1 MSVSPNSANKNSNL
15 LYDLISNWE
24 NETIEFKE
32 ASKDYDTDKIG
43 RYVSALSNEANL
55 SECGSAWL
63 VFGVRNKTREVVG
76 SDYRTDPERL
86 NGLKFQIGSGTE
98 PSMTFRSV
106 KVLDEPAGRVIMF
119 EIPAA
124 PQGMPIAW
132 KGQCF
137 ARAGESLIPLSFD
150 KQDAI
155 RRQDHLLDWTAQVV
169 NDATVSDLSS
179 EALKVARRAFTDRN
193 ASRIAPETIDN
204 WSDEQFLMHVGL
216 MTKRGIVR
224 AALLLLGKP
233 ESAYLL
239 NPLMAELT
247 WKLVGQEAAYEHFTI
262 PFILATTE
270 LYGRIR
276 NIKMRLLPPSELIQ
290 REIDK
295 YDQSSVLEAIHN
307 CIAHQDYSK
316 HSRISITEYPDRL
329 EFVNVGSFFEG
340 TPDDYALNGHV
351 PRQYRNPTL
360 VQAMTQLNMIDHLG
374 YGIERMNRAQAN
386 RYLPLPDYHLDN
398 PSEVKLT
405 IYGRV
410 VDEAYTRLLM
420 RDGDLPFE
428 DVLAL
433 DRVQKGRPV
442 PDTALRK
449 LRRKGLVEGRKPHL
463 RVSASVAKA
472 TGTQADYIQS
482 RGHSDEYCSA
492 LITDHL
498 KKHGRASRSEIDEI
512 VYPAL
517 SIELSDEQK
526 SNKVKNLLSKMRREG
541 AVQYDKKS
549 SPSGWI
555 LG

>member
-1 MSVSPNSANKNSNL
+1 MPALSSESTNPNL
-15 LYDLISNWE
+15 LYHLIGNWE

-32 ASKDYDTDKIG
+32 ASKDFDTDKIG

-63 VFGVRNKTREVVG
+63 VFGVRNKSREVVG
-76 SDYRTDPERL
+76 TDYRIESERL
-86 NGLKFQIGSGTE
+86 NSLKIQIKDGTE
-98 PSMTFRSV
+98 PSMTFR
-106 KVLDEPAGRVIMF
+106 DMF
-119 EIPAA
+119 EIPSA

-150 KQDAI
+150 KQDSI

-169 NDATVSDLSS
+169 DDASVSDLSP
-179 EALKVARRAFTDRN
+179 EAVAVARRAFAERN
-193 ASRIAPETIDN
+193 TSRIAPDTIN
-204 WSDEQFLMHVGL
+204 SWTDEQFLLHIGL

-247 WKLVGQEAAYEHFTI
+247 WKLIGQEAAYEHFSI
-262 PFILATTE
+262 PFILATSE
-270 LYGRIR
+270 LYARIR
-276 NIKMRLLPPSELIQ
+276 NIKIRLLPPSELVQ
-290 REIDK
+290 REIEK
-295 YDQSSVLEAIHN
+295 YDQVTVLEAIHN
-307 CIAHQDYSK
+307 CIAHQDYSR
-316 HSRISITEYPDRL
+316 HSRISVTEYADRL
-329 EFVNVGSFFEG
+329 EFISVGSFFEG
-340 TPDDYALNGHV
+340 EPDDYALNGHV

-374 YGIERMNRAQAN
+374 YGIERMNRSQAS
-386 RYLPLPDYHLDN
+386 RYLPLPDYDLGN
-398 PSEVKLT
+398 PNEVKLT

-410 VDEAYTRLLM
+410 VDESYTRLLM
-420 RDGDLPFE
+420 GNGDLPFE

-433 DRVQKGRPV
+433 DRVQKGRPI
-442 PDTALRK
+442 PDPT
-449 LRRKGLVEGRKPHL
+449 LRRLRRQGLVEGRKPHL
-463 RVSASVAKA
+463 RVSAFVAKA

-492 LITDHL
+492 LITDYL
-498 KKHGRASRSEIDEI
+498 KIHGIAKRSDIEEL

-517 SIELSDEQK
+517 SVELSEEQK

-541 AVQYDKKS
+541 VVRFYKDDNS
-549 SPSGWI
+549 SGWM

>member
-1 MSVSPNSANKNSNL
+1 
-15 LYDLISNWE
+15 
-24 NETIEFKE
+24 
-32 ASKDYDTDKIG
+32 
-43 RYVSALSNEANL
+43 
-55 SECGSAWL
+55 
-63 VFGVRNKTREVVG
+63 
-76 SDYRTDPERL
+76 
-86 NGLKFQIGSGTE
+86 
-98 PSMTFRSV
+98 MTFRSV

-307 CIAHQDYSK
+307 CIDVYK
-316 HSRISITEYPDRL
+316 
-329 EFVNVGSFFEG
+329 
-340 TPDDYALNGHV
+340 
-351 PRQYRNPTL
+351 RQS
-360 VQAMTQLNMIDHLG
+360 V
-374 YGIERMNRAQAN
+374 NRAA
-386 RYLPLPDYHLDN
+386 
-398 PSEVKLT
+398 
-405 IYGRV
+405 
-410 VDEAYTRLLM
+410 
-420 RDGDLPFE
+420 
-428 DVLAL
+428 
-433 DRVQKGRPV
+433 
-442 PDTALRK
+442 
-449 LRRKGLVEGRKPHL
+449 
-463 RVSASVAKA
+463 VS
-472 TGTQADYIQS
+472 
-482 RGHSDEYCSA
+482 
-492 LITDHL
+492 
-498 KKHGRASRSEIDEI
+498 
-512 VYPAL
+512 
-517 SIELSDEQK
+517 
-526 SNKVKNLLSKMRREG
+526 
-541 AVQYDKKS
+541 
-549 SPSGWI
+549 SGN
-555 LG
+555 G

>member
-63 VFGVRNKTREVVG
+63 VFGVRNKMREVVG

-86 NGLKFQIGSGTE
+86 TGLKFQIGSGTE

-193 ASRIAPETIDN
+193 ASRIAPEAIDN

-386 RYLPLPDYHLDN
+386 RYLPLPDYDLDN

-433 DRVQKGRPV
+433 DRVQKRAADPRYHIAQTS
-442 PDTALRK
+442 PKRTH
-449 LRRKGLVEGRKPHL
+449 RRKKTPFKSLCICR
-463 RVSASVAKA
+463 
-472 TGTQADYIQS
+472 
-482 RGHSDEYCSA
+482 
-492 LITDHL
+492 
-498 KKHGRASRSEIDEI
+498 
-512 VYPAL
+512 
-517 SIELSDEQK
+517 K
-526 SNKVKNLLSKMRREG
+526 SNRYAS
-541 AVQYDKKS
+541 
-549 SPSGWI
+549 
-555 LG
+555 

>member
-1 MSVSPNSANKNSNL
+1 M
-15 LYDLISNWE
+15 
-24 NETIEFKE
+24 
-32 ASKDYDTDKIG
+32 
-43 RYVSALSNEANL
+43 
-55 SECGSAWL
+55 
-63 VFGVRNKTREVVG
+63 
-76 SDYRTDPERL
+76 
-86 NGLKFQIGSGTE
+86 
-98 PSMTFRSV
+98 
-106 KVLDEPAGRVIMF
+106 
-119 EIPAA
+119 
-124 PQGMPIAW
+124 
-132 KGQCF
+132 
-137 ARAGESLIPLSFD
+137 
-150 KQDAI
+150 
-155 RRQDHLLDWTAQVV
+155 HLLIETH
-169 NDATVSDLSS
+169 
-179 EALKVARRAFTDRN
+179 
-193 ASRIAPETIDN
+193 PELLLRLDN
-204 WSDEQFLMHVGL
+204 WSDEQFLKHVGL

-307 CIAHQDYSK
+307 CIDHQDYSK

-386 RYLPLPDYHLDN
+386 RYLPLPDYDLDN

-433 DRVQKGRPV
+433 DRAQKGRPV
-442 PDTALRK
+442 PDTTLRK
-449 LRRKGLVEGRKPHL
+449 LRRKGLIEGRKPHL
-463 RVSASVAKA
+463 RVSASVAKT

-526 SNKVKNLLSKMRREG
+526 SN
-541 AVQYDKKS
+541 
-549 SPSGWI
+549 
-555 LG
+555 

>member
-1 MSVSPNSANKNSNL
+1 
-15 LYDLISNWE
+15 
-24 NETIEFKE
+24 
-32 ASKDYDTDKIG
+32 
-43 RYVSALSNEANL
+43 
-55 SECGSAWL
+55 
-63 VFGVRNKTREVVG
+63 
-76 SDYRTDPERL
+76 
-86 NGLKFQIGSGTE
+86 
-98 PSMTFRSV
+98 
-106 KVLDEPAGRVIMF
+106 
-119 EIPAA
+119 
-124 PQGMPIAW
+124 
-132 KGQCF
+132 
-137 ARAGESLIPLSFD
+137 
-150 KQDAI
+150 
-155 RRQDHLLDWTAQVV
+155 
-169 NDATVSDLSS
+169 
-179 EALKVARRAFTDRN
+179 
-193 ASRIAPETIDN
+193 
-204 WSDEQFLMHVGL
+204 
-216 MTKRGIVR
+216 
-224 AALLLLGKP
+224 
-233 ESAYLL
+233 
-239 NPLMAELT
+239 
-247 WKLVGQEAAYEHFTI
+247 
-262 PFILATTE
+262 
-270 LYGRIR
+270 
-276 NIKMRLLPPSELIQ
+276 
-290 REIDK
+290 
-295 YDQSSVLEAIHN
+295 
-307 CIAHQDYSK
+307 
-316 HSRISITEYPDRL
+316 
-329 EFVNVGSFFEG
+329 
-340 TPDDYALNGHV
+340 
-351 PRQYRNPTL
+351 
-360 VQAMTQLNMIDHLG
+360 MTQLNMIDHLG

-386 RYLPLPDYHLDN
+386 RYLPLPDYDLDN